1 MRKINNPTEFRKS
14 VINNFNTNKTLK
26 LTNVQA
32 RNIEIGIF
40 NYTIKEASNKNVVKK
55 WDNPYFVNIYID
67 RWRSIYLNLVN
78 QPSLVKSL
86 KNKSI
91 KIKDF
96 AFYTHQEMCPEQ
108 WTKLIEE
115 KIERDKNKYDRK
127 TKITSEFK
135 CGKCKSNECTYY
147 QMQTRSADEPMTTFV
162 NCLAC
167 GNRWKF

>member
-1 MRKINNPTEFRKS
+1 MRKISNPSEFRKS
-14 VINNFNTNKTLK
+14 VALQLNKDNQLDLSSALSK
-26 LTNVQA
+26 NL
-32 RNIEIGIF
+32 EIGIF

-67 RWRSIYLNLVN
+67 RWRSIYINLKN
-78 QPSLVKSL
+78 SSSLVKNI
-86 KNKSI
+86 KDKKISI
-91 KIKDF
+91 NDF
-96 AFYTHQEMCPEQ
+96 AFYTHQEMSPEK
-108 WTKLIEE
+108 WEKLIAA

-127 TKITSEFK
+127 QNITSEFK